1 MDSRVAASAVLS
13 LALAISASNA
23 WAGPRGPK
31 ERPGVSVATAEEM
44 HRRAR
49 EAAIS
54 DLRAV
59 ERNRVDDAYRRGV
72 TDTLEEF
79 QGRMRARQGFTYEP
93 PIIEYV
99 EMPAQV
105 MNGALYPRHK
115 APVIVSP
122 GRWVETNGVPVPID
136 INPRVSD
143 TRVEYVDEQ

>member
-1 MDSRVAASAVLS
+1 
-13 LALAISASNA
+13 
-23 WAGPRGPK
+23 
-31 ERPGVSVATAEEM
+31 
-44 HRRAR
+44 
-49 EAAIS
+49 
-54 DLRAV
+54 
-59 ERNRVDDAYRRGV
+59 
-72 TDTLEEF
+72 
-79 QGRMRARQGFTYEP
+79 MRARQGFTYEP